1 MSSSLDLCL
10 VGLRTLPYGIL
21 AAFDPVSPTS
31 AGDLRNRSTKMSYS
45 KALTTA
51 VRELL
56 GKNKSSPEIVST
68 RAPIEFVTE
77 NSQTSQGNFQ
87 GAITDDSESQPH
99 LNMEL
104 TSVGGERV
112 SSPAGEN
119 GNEGRVEGNV
129 GVEKTGQELEGEQL
143 YDDLE
148 FPIIKRQL

>member
-1 MSSSLDLCL
+1 
-10 VGLRTLPYGIL
+10 
-21 AAFDPVSPTS
+21 
-31 AGDLRNRSTKMSYS
+31 MSYS